1 MYFKGRK
8 NSLKKI
14 ENLSL
19 VNVFILAG
27 ANEDK

>member
-1 MYFKGRK
+1 MDFKGRK
-8 NSLKKI
+8 NSLKTM